1 MKDKINDIFNK
12 CRNDKDINKIIF
24 LYNDKPFDGN
34 LSISK
39 IINRAGIDR
48 NKMLNIQKIFYIL
61 NVKNMLDQI

>member
-12 CRNDKDINKIIF
+12 CRNDKDINKIVF
-24 LYNDKPFDGN
+24 LYNGKPFDGN

-61 NVKNMLDQI
+61 NVENMLD